1 MKTVYDAILTD
12 LNEPIFRHSSTPSDI
27 QQLSQTD
34 ASSLINHIASFKTIH
49 NTDNPSTLC
58 NVSYFHFEKLAKK
71 HIGRCRQ
78 HQHVSSSAT
87 IQQSDD
93 SLQAIYYVGGWV
105 LRKLKS
111 MGWESVTEWD
121 ILNEWECN
129 EREGNLP
136 GHWTELVDRGGLIH
150 ISQEL
155 FVILKTMDSICSVAL
170 AKVKNNCNLTA
181 LLMDAIL
188 EDEPFQAST
197 DHIPFAI
204 LYSMCRMFTRVR
216 CRAFVVGKKT
226 NKSSSLRQNLMGST
240 S

>member
-34 ASSLINHIASFKTIH
+34 ASSLINHIASLKTIH

-93 SLQAIYYVGGWV
+93 SLQAIYYVGG
-105 LRKLKS
+105 
-111 MGWESVTEWD
+111 
-121 ILNEWECN
+121 
-129 EREGNLP
+129 
-136 GHWTELVDRGGLIH
+136 GGG
-150 ISQEL
+150 
-155 FVILKTMDSICSVAL
+155 
-170 AKVKNNCNLTA
+170 
-181 LLMDAIL
+181 
-188 EDEPFQAST
+188 
-197 DHIPFAI
+197 
-204 LYSMCRMFTRVR
+204 Y
-216 CRAFVVGKKT
+216 
-226 NKSSSLRQNLMGST
+226 
-240 S
+240 